1 MNWVDLIVI
10 GVVAVSALLA
20 FMRGFVREVLGIG
33 AWVGAAFFAVWAA
46 PFVDA
51 RFLRWFG
58 PDFGKPAALAAMFIV
73 ALIVLSAISSMIG
86 SIVRMSLL
94 GGVDRTLGVV
104 FGLLRGAALVAFAY
118 IAAGWVVTADRWPE
132 PVLQAR
138 TLPYAYEVAVFAADL
153 LPPDYRPSVT
163 RPPAGRETRADD
175 LLRALPQ
182 GRAIARP

>member
-33 AWVGAAFFAVWAA
+33 AWIGAAFFAAWAT

-58 PDFGKPAALAAMFIV
+58 PDYAKPAALTAMFLL
-73 ALIVLSAISSMIG
+73 ALIVLSVISSMIG
-86 SIVRMSLL
+86 GIVRMSLL

-104 FGLLRGAALVAFAY
+104 FGLLRGAVLVAFAY

-138 TLPYAYEVAVFAADL
+138 SLPYAYQLAVFATDL
-153 LPPDYRPSVT
+153 LPPDYRPNVT
-163 RPPAGRETRADD
+163 RPPTGRQTRADD

-182 GRAIARP
+182 GKALAHP